1 MLSASSTTASQL
13 QQLAP
18 TIVTSAAAGRGLA
31 VLSWGRNVE
40 GQCGVENSLLV
51 LRPTPIIELHDQR
64 VESLHAGKLHSGA
77 VTGGEAWTW
86 GDGKCG
92 KLGHGSAEHTHTPS
106 RVESLVGRVAVSRL
120 ALGDHHSLFVD
131 SIGGLWACGENK
143 EGQCGL
149 GTPVETIAA
158 QHRKA
163 YYESFRALRDT
174 IAAEPRASRE
184 QRGKQVL
191 HALLGSSGQQH
202 AAQHA
207 GGGWG
212 HGGGHGWGAGRS
224 SGWQSLAATGSPQG
238 GAAGG
243 VSHAG
248 ARAALN
254 FGGLDFEGAF
264 ASAGLQPGQQ
274 ATPLRIGRDQ
284 HPLMSA
290 LQAQAAAAAG
300 AAAAGSL
307 AAAAGIAGAESNL
320 RVVLPSG
327 LEGEAV
333 VEVAASRY
341 FSAALTAAG
350 EVWCFG
356 ADYNGSLG
364 SDNSWSTSAQK
375 VSGRLAAALEEGG
388 GAVRVVAGGTFC
400 AALTASGRVVL
411 WGKVPGGEAEAGA
424 LLGGGA
430 GADSA
435 GSSDGEGSVGR
446 VLGLTEQG
454 VDIVQGGRVIAGVVP
469 NLPPITHIAAGQ
481 QHILLSD
488 GERVWQIGRGYDASG
503 TVVSTAPWRRP
514 ALVLTLPAGEYVRQ
528 LTAGMHS
535 SGVVSDC
542 GAAWAWGRILDRH
555 HADSVVRRHPHL
567 AFGEGAGHVAPAA
580 AAGHGA
586 GVFDGL
592 GKHGAGA
599 GSAGMAR
606 HSAPPQLH
614 EDVRWGW
621 SGFGGRE
628 PARLDGLGGPV
639 RALALGGWHA
649 LALVE

>member
-1 MLSASSTTASQL
+1 MLASTSTIASQL
-13 QQLAP
+13 QHLVP
-18 TIVTSAAAGRGLA
+18 VSTGGAGARGLA

-40 GQCGVENSLLV
+40 GQCGVESSLLV
-51 LRPTPIIELHDQR
+51 LRPTPIIELHDAR

-77 VTGGEAWTW
+77 VTAGEAWTW

-106 RVESLVGRVAVSRL
+106 RVESLVGRVAVARL
-120 ALGDHHSLFVD
+120 ALGDHHTLFVD
-131 SIGGLWACGENK
+131 SSGGLWACGENK

-174 IAAEPRASRE
+174 IAAEPRASRD

-207 GGGWG
+207 GAGWG
-212 HGGGHGWGAGRS
+212 HGGGQGWGSGRGS
-224 SGWQSLAATGSPQG
+224 AWQSLAAAGSSQG
-238 GAAGG
+238 GGAGN

-264 ASAGLQPGQQ
+264 ASAG
-274 ATPLRIGRDQ
+274 
-284 HPLMSA
+284 M
-290 LQAQAAAAAG
+290 
-300 AAAAGSL
+300 
-307 AAAAGIAGAESNL
+307 ENNL
-320 RVVLPSG
+320 RMVLPSG

-341 FSAALTAAG
+341 FSAVLTAAG

-411 WGKVPGGEAEAGA
+411 WGKVPGGEVEA
-424 LLGGGA
+424 
-430 GADSA
+430 
-435 GSSDGEGSVGR
+435 
-446 VLGLTEQG
+446 
-454 VDIVQGGRVIAGVVP
+454 GGRVIAGVVP

-514 ALVLTLPAGEYVRQ
+514 ALVLTLPAGGCVRQ

-535 SGVVSDC
+535 SGVVSDA

-567 AFGEGAGHVAPAA
+567 AF
-580 AAGHGA
+580 
-586 GVFDGL
+586 
-592 GKHGAGA
+592 
-599 GSAGMAR
+599 
-606 HSAPPQLH
+606 
-614 EDVRWGW
+614 
-621 SGFGGRE
+621 
-628 PARLDGLGGPV
+628 
-639 RALALGGWHA
+639 
-649 LALVE
+649 